1 MEAVLL
7 AFGACVLG
15 VALGAVLGRKTYAH
29 ELRRMARFLRDR
41 DPASNARLTVNAPG
55 SGLHEIAE
63 AVNGELD
70 RETEERVRSLRAQQ
84 EFQRDLSSLSHDI
97 RTPLTGAKGY
107 LQLAREELDDD
118 ARKHELEAAGA
129 RIDATVDL
137 LDQLFAFTRASDPD
151 LAIEVAPVAM
161 RPLVESVLLAHFP
174 EFEQRGWE
182 PVVRFADE
190 GFTFEG
196 DAAHLQR
203 VIENLMVN
211 ALRHGAG
218 APVIEQRGQSV
229 TISNR
234 TSDPRAIDVER
245 LFDRF
250 YQADTARGTVGA
262 GLGLATA
269 AKLADA
275 MGLRLSASLE
285 GNVLR
290 FTLEGLRRA

>member
-1 MEAVLL
+1 MEAGLL
-7 AFGACVLG
+7 
-15 VALGAVLGRKTYAH
+15 ALGAFALGAALSAVLCRTAYAR
-29 ELRRMARFLRDR
+29 ELTRMARFLRER

-55 SGLHEIAE
+55 PGLHEIAE

-70 RETEERVRSLRAQQ
+70 RETEERVRALRAQQ

-129 RIDATVDL
+129 RIDATADL

-203 VIENLMVN
+203 VVENLMVN

-234 TSDPRAIDVER
+234 VSDPRAIDVER

-250 YQADTARGTVGA
+250 YQADTARGTAGA

-285 GNVLR
+285 GDVLR
-290 FTLEGLRRA
+290 FTLEE